1 MAGPITEVPLVIHS
15 HVVTENKYQSLAPL
29 YFGTL
34 TELVL
39 HSFRLQFLWTGL
51 RLIKSGFL

>member
-39 HSFRLQFLWTGL
+39 HSFRLQFLWTVL
-51 RLIKSGFL
+51 RLIKSGF